1 MSSLS
6 RGGIEAN
13 RHRTWFLLLGTGV
26 IVALLANVSLGSVL
40 ISVGELIGAFV
51 GSAETDPIISSIV
64 IELRA
69 PRALTAGLAGAALA
83 VSGLMMQTV
92 FRNPLADPFVLGVN
106 SGASLGVA
114 VVLLLLAPMGVSL
127 TQELGL
133 SGQILMVLAATGGA
147 AAVLAI
153 LLVFAPRVDVMS
165 LLILGLMISYGIGAI
180 VSLLMFYSMADR
192 LQAFFFWS
200 YGNFGN
206 MTWSQLKVFA
216 PVIGLGLVATIPL
229 IKLLDAFLLGEHYA
243 QSMGVD
249 ISKARL
255 WILGCASLLAGV
267 VTGFCGPIGFL
278 GIAAPHFCRFLFRSS
293 EHRILLPASILVGA
307 TIALLADLLAKAPG
321 VETSFPLNAITALI
335 GAPVIIVALLRQ
347 RNLRKAFGG

>member
-1 MSSLS
+1 MNPHANDG
-6 RGGIEAN
+6 RQAN
-13 RHRTWFLLLGTGV
+13 RDRVCFFVLGGGV
-26 IVALLANVSLGSVL
+26 IVALLANISLGSVSIPL
-40 ISVGELIGAFV
+40 KDLVGVLIGSEDV
-51 GSAETDPIISSIV
+51 DSVISSIV
-64 IELRA
+64 VDFRT
-69 PRALTAGLAGAALA
+69 PRALTAALAGSALA

-114 VVLLLLAPMGVSL
+114 MVLLLLAPMGVSL
-127 TQELGL
+127 SQELGL
-133 SGQILMVLAATGGA
+133 SGQMLMVLAATGGA

-153 LLVFAPRVDVMS
+153 LLVFAQRVDVMS
-165 LLILGLMISYGIGAI
+165 LLILGLMISYGVGSI

-216 PVIGLGLVATIPL
+216 PSVAVGLMATIPL
-229 IKLLDAFLLGEHYA
+229 IKVLDVFLLGERYA

-249 ISKARL
+249 VTKARL

-278 GIAAPHFCRFLFRSS
+278 GIAAPHFCRFLFRTS

-307 TIALLADLLAKAPG
+307 SIALMADLVAKAPG
-321 VETSFPLNAITALI
+321 LETSFPLNAITALV

>member
-1 MSSLS
+1 M
-6 RGGIEAN
+6 IE
-13 RHRTWFLLLGTGV
+13 RKYSYWFPVLGLGV
-26 IVALLANVSLGSVL
+26 LAAIVANVSLGSVW
-40 ISVGELIGAFV
+40 ISVGELVGALV
-51 GSAETDPIISSIV
+51 GSEETDPVISSIV
-64 IELRA
+64 IEFRA
-69 PRALTAGLAGAALA
+69 PRALTAALAGAALS

-133 SGQILMVLAATGGA
+133 SGQMAMVLAATGGA
-147 AAVLAI
+147 AAVLAV
-153 LLVFAPRVDVMS
+153 LLLFARRVDVMS
-165 LLILGLMISYGIGAI
+165 LLILGLMISYGIGSI

-216 PVIGLGLVATIPL
+216 PVIGVRLLATVPL

-249 ISKARL
+249 ITKARL
-255 WILGCASLLAGV
+255 AILGCASLLAGV

-278 GIAAPHFCRFLFRSS
+278 GIAAPHFCRFLFRTS
-293 EHRILLPASILVGA
+293 EHRILLPASVLVGA
-307 TIALLADLLAKAPG
+307 GIALLADLVAKAPG
-321 VETSFPLNAITALI
+321 LETSFPLNAITALV